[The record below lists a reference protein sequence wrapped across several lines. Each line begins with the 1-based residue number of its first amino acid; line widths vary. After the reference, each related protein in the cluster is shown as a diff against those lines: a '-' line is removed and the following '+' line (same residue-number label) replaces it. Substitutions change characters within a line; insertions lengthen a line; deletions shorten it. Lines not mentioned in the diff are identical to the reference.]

1 MATKTSIS
9 DIQQLGD
16 LICKFL
22 DTIKIPLTGEED
34 GRLESLNCED
44 EITNRIR
51 LQFPDV
57 QFLEKGCNR
66 AFGDITP
73 VINGQEFPINVKM
86 VNPEKSGTFNGGGP
100 KTFNYVLTGNPSVTT
115 WNKLAK
121 KIVENQ
127 NKRQFNIH
135 PYYYLIY
142 YKNSAKKTM
151 FCSLTDISQESIVT
165 NPSNPIQLKK
175 DITILQRTEEEKIQF
190 VTGLFKECARKRAE
204 AYLILTNSL

>member
-9 DIQQLGD
+9 DIQQLGN

-22 DTIKIPLTGEED
+22 DSIKIPLTGEED
-34 GRLESLNCED
+34 GRLESLNSEN

-66 AFGDITP
+66 EFGDITA

-100 KTFNYVLTGNPSVTT
+100 KTFNYVLFGETKQIF

-127 NKRQFNIH
+127 NERQYTIH

-142 YKNSAKKTM
+142 YKNSTKKTM
-151 FCSLTDISQESIVT
+151 FCSLTDVSHESIVT
-165 NPSNPIQLKK
+165 NPSNPLQLKK
-175 DITILQRTEEEKIQF
+175 EIKPVERTEEEKIQF
-190 VTGLFKECARKRAE
+190 ITSLFKECARKRAE